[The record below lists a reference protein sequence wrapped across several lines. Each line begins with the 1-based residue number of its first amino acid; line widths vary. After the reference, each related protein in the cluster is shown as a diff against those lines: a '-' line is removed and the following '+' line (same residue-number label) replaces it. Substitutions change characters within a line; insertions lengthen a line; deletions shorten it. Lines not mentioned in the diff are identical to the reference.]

1 MLEALVGSTN
11 AERVLL
17 FLAARGEGYPAEI
30 ARTFDTAP
38 SMIKKQLDRMER
50 DGLLIRREV
59 GKTLLYTFNPRNPFS
74 KDVQE
79 FFRLALDKYPED
91 VRARLTKDRRRPRKR
106 GKVL

>member
-50 DGLLIRREV
+50 EDLLVVRQA
-59 GKTLLYTFNPRNPFS
+59 GKTRLYTFNPRNPFS
-74 KDVQE
+74 KDVQA
-79 FFRLALDKYPED
+79 FFQLALEKYPADIRE
-91 VRARLTKDRRRPRKR
+91 RLTKNRRRPRKR
-106 GKVL
+106 GKAL